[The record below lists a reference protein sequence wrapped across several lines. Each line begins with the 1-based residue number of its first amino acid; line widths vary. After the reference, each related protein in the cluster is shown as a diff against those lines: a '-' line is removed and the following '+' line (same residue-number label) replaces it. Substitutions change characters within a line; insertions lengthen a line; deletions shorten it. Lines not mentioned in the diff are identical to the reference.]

1 MALEI
6 KSKAKKT
13 ESKTEKTTTR
23 SDWWTKLLDS
33 QYKVGNKER
42 MFFTEQLA
50 LLLETGASLH
60 AGLQALKVQ
69 SDNPAMTRLID
80 ALMTDI
86 SEGKTFSYALSRHP
100 DVFSTTYVNLI
111 SASEAGG
118 FMHEVLDQLLEMD
131 EKREQLHSTLVS
143 AFTYPV
149 FLIVFSIAVV
159 LFVLVVVFPKFG
171 DMFSLIHDQLPAT
184 TVFLMATSKLLTHY
198 WMPLLGGFAAALFL
212 LGYWIKSP
220 AGIQQLDQLK
230 LNTPLIKDV
239 FIQLYLVQSLRVMS
253 LSLSHG
259 VSIMDT
265 LTSCRDVVKNALF
278 RQFIARV
285 EARVQEGAGIAAGFT
300 NTLFIPPIVEQMIA
314 TGEETGNLPRVMGRV
329 ADHYERELSRRLTAL
344 SKLAEPVMLLVMG
357 LVVGILVSSLILPI
371 FKLSRAV
378 H

>member
-6 KSKAKKT
+6 KSQVKKPDI
-13 ESKTEKTTTR
+13 TTPKNVSG
-23 SDWWTKLLDS
+23 SDWWTKLLNS
-33 QYKVGNKER
+33 QYKVSDKDR

-50 LLLETGASLH
+50 LLLETGASLQ
-60 AGLQALKVQ
+60 AGLQALKSQ
-69 SDNPAMTRLID
+69 SDNPAMVRLID

-86 SEGKTFSYALSRHP
+86 AEGKSLSYALSRHP
-100 DVFSTTYVNLI
+100 EVFSTTYVNLV

-118 FMHEVLDQLLEMD
+118 FMHEVLEQLLDMD
-131 EKREQLHSTLVS
+131 EKREQLHNTLVS

-171 DMFSLIHDQLPAT
+171 EMFSLIRDQLPVT
-184 TVFLMATSKLLTHY
+184 TVFLMAISELLTQY
-198 WMPLLGGFAAALFL
+198 WLALLGGVATGLIL
-212 LGYWIKSP
+212 VSYWMKSP
-220 AGIQQLDQLK
+220 GGIQRLDQLK
-230 LNTPLIKDV
+230 LSTPLFKDI

-253 LSLSHG
+253 LSLQHG

-265 LTSCRDVVKNALF
+265 LTACRDVVRNGVF
-278 RQFIARV
+278 RQFITRV
-285 EARVQEGAGIAAGFT
+285 EARVQEGAGIAVGFS
-300 NTLFIPPIVEQMIA
+300 NTHFIPAIVEQMIS
-314 TGEETGNLPRVMGRV
+314 TGEETGNLPKVMGRV

-378 H
+378 N